1 MNFNQRFECTTCER
15 LIDCRLG
22 MSNRDE
28 QPFKFACPECGE
40 GISVHVSE
48 KKGVKLRGA
57 KGVDFEGPFDGTYP
71 FIDLHIDF
79 PVSFDKYVMGDT
91 PFMKAVDRIGFEN
104 YQIHNHRLE
113 GLNELYKKIDDLK
126 RILRLYS
133 KNPNLF
139 GRLCKSKFDEKLK
152 SQEQKDLNLALYCV
166 LAKAFYPFSRPN
178 DNAESVE
185 LYLNTTK
192 SLIATKKDEFNLF
205 IKEIIDSKFLKN
217 IQHDCLEIYPE
228 ILEAELAFRPAL
240 FLDFDDKYK
249 EGLVAFRVSVDDFR
263 MYKDLY
269 KDISEIMSRQLVL
282 IAGINNLL
290 LRGDHNKFK
299 DVGKNT
305 PKNLDKFADVPYG
318 LKKDHLDECWYS
330 IDEGVMDNQLRNS
343 IAHYKAEYN
352 VITQVITY
360 FPRKEGIKQEK
371 EETIYFMDFMRKTL
385 LSYREMHSMHQ
396 LIKCLFNYY
405 YIMYQEKA

>member
-1 MNFNQRFECTTCER
+1 
-15 LIDCRLG
+15 
-22 MSNRDE
+22 
-28 QPFKFACPECGE
+28 
-40 GISVHVSE
+40 
-48 KKGVKLRGA
+48 
-57 KGVDFEGPFDGTYP
+57 
-71 FIDLHIDF
+71 
-79 PVSFDKYVMGDT
+79 
-91 PFMKAVDRIGFEN
+91 
-104 YQIHNHRLE
+104 
-113 GLNELYKKIDDLK
+113 
-126 RILRLYS
+126 
-133 KNPNLF
+133 
-139 GRLCKSKFDEKLK
+139 
-152 SQEQKDLNLALYCV
+152 
-166 LAKAFYPFSRPN
+166 
-178 DNAESVE
+178 
-185 LYLNTTK
+185 
-192 SLIATKKDEFNLF
+192 
-205 IKEIIDSKFLKN
+205 
-217 IQHDCLEIYPE
+217 
-228 ILEAELAFRPAL
+228 
-240 FLDFDDKYK
+240 
-249 EGLVAFRVSVDDFR
+249 
-263 MYKDLY
+263 
-269 KDISEIMSRQLVL
+269 MSRQLVL